1 MAMGLT
7 QPDQERLSAWMDGEL
22 PPADAEAVA
31 RLVETDAAWSQA
43 HRQLRSLDQTLGL
56 WNVPTPPADLAER
69 VLAHAR
75 RKPEHVVLRVGRWML
90 SAAAVMLIAMGAWQ
104 YFAQNRAANVDPNPY
119 ARGALPGVPESFVR
133 DNVDLLHDM
142 PERIPAKGPVKFV
155 IPQPAGSET
164 QPGVRVLSW
173 NQLTPQQQQAVRRR
187 AVIFLRLSPE
197 QQAKLLRA
205 HEQAMQTA
213 RLQRQMSWLKPVL
226 ESFTPEEHSKLRH
239 MSPAQRG
246 EMFLERRN
254 ELIQSGKL
262 FPKNPENPE
271 IKTSS
276 PFLTSP
282 SSNAHSPEP

>member
-1 MAMGLT
+1 L
-7 QPDQERLSAWMDGEL
+7 
-22 PPADAEAVA
+22 
-31 RLVETDAAWSQA
+31 
-43 HRQLRSLDQTLGL
+43 
-56 WNVPTPPADLAER
+56 
-69 VLAHAR
+69 
-75 RKPEHVVLRVGRWML
+75 
-90 SAAAVMLIAMGAWQ
+90 
-104 YFAQNRAANVDPNPY
+104 
-119 ARGALPGVPESFVR
+119 
-133 DNVDLLHDM
+133 
-142 PERIPAKGPVKFV
+142 KFV
-155 IPQPAGSET
+155 FPQPAGSET

-205 HEQAMQTA
+205 HERAMRTA
-213 RLQRQMSWLKPVL
+213 KLQQQMSWLKPVL
-226 ESFTPEEHSKLRH
+226 ESFTPEEHSKLRQ

-262 FPKNPENPE
+262 FLKNPENPE
-271 IKTSS
+271 TQTSS